1 MSVKEKWLLVGGAAV
16 AILGGYA
23 GHHFWACA
31 IDVLRHLVAAGF
43 MHL

>member
-1 MSVKEKWLLVGGAAV
+1 V